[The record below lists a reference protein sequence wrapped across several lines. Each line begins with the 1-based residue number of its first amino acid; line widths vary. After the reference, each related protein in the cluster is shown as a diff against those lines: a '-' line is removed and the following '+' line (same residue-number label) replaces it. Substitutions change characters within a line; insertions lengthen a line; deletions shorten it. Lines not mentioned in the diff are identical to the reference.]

1 MAWAQ
6 AQLYMS
12 VVLPQPPLQLQK
24 AREKIRGMMV
34 DGIRRCNCWLS
45 VLTAALCL
53 RRAGLNRQ
61 RQPLDDC
68 TVDEGDPLNALCEG
82 VD

>member
-1 MAWAQ
+1 MLVVGVDCCPMLAQ
-6 AQLYMS
+6 
-12 VVLPQPPLQLQK
+12 
-24 AREKIRGMMV
+24 G
-34 DGIRRCNCWLS
+34 
-45 VLTAALCL
+45 
-53 RRAGLNRQ
+53 GLNRQ

>member
-1 MAWAQ
+1 MLAQ
-6 AQLYMS
+6 
-12 VVLPQPPLQLQK
+12 
-24 AREKIRGMMV
+24 G
-34 DGIRRCNCWLS
+34 
-45 VLTAALCL
+45 
-53 RRAGLNRQ
+53 GLNRQ